1 MQRGFFP
8 LLNELFALSSSLAKR
23 ELQVPTR
30 HAWIKPFKK
39 GEAVVAELDEAGTL
53 ARVSVLSAEEVAS
66 LRNIAPD
73 NQKSFPGF
81 NLNCPVLALSDT
93 ALWSQPEALWK
104 YAVAATLESPLAYQS
119 RDLRR
124 LSRLL
129 GDFPLKEIAPRLRG
143 DGPKLLAT
151 MAILQR
157 LADAKPEAPTFLHH
171 LSLQVV
177 AGAQD
182 GRLSRAMALAILY
195 GKPNKRKLRLEE
207 WKTTLIF
214 DVSDIDRFPYRVADS
229 AIAAEW
235 SRLLIASES
244 SSSEG
249 GPPFLCGLTGRP
261 DSPMGDKMPSPN
273 LKILGPTYLMSMN
286 KDIPCQTRYGQT
298 STGIFRVGET
308 TVQNLNDAL
317 VFITDP
323 TRRQKTWAGV
333 PNGSNDQS
341 DLLIA
346 YLEEEP
352 ESDVP
357 IAGFF
362 ADIESNAA
370 QDLAT
375 YEARTAHIHDAL
387 RLRETAGN
395 DSKIKVIALSKI
407 DKGRAQVVFSASYS
421 TAAIYAGRERWLAG
435 AQNIP
440 EIAIPFP
447 VAKGEPAIWRSGHKP
462 SPSEVMISFKHQWLR
477 AGQTSQNVPGVD
489 LGSIYGLLLEPEV
502 GAQSTW
508 LLDRY
513 LKLTEPLLIGLSRAL
528 SGGAKIPE
536 SARKEALITIAVYGI
551 LLLRQGR
558 KKEIYMESRDYLLGQ
573 FLQLADL
580 LHRLYCVH
588 ERKGSIPPQL
598 IGNAA
603 IPMALQS
610 PRRAIQ
616 VLGNRIPVYV
626 AWADRYQGDE
636 AGLAKWS
643 RKELGRLSAILK
655 DEKLDSRVSAN
666 GKAEL
671 LLGYL
676 ANTKQKETQEMPL

>member
-1 MQRGFFP
+1 M
-8 LLNELFALSSSLAKR
+8 LNELFALSSSLAKR

-39 GEAVVAELDEAGTL
+39 GEAIVAELDEVGL
-53 ARVSVLSAEEVAS
+53 ARISVLSAEEVAS

-93 ALWSQPEALWK
+93 ALWNQPVALWK
-104 YAVAATLESPLAYQS
+104 DALAVTLESPLAYQS

-129 GDFPLKEIAPRLRG
+129 GDFPLKEIAPRLRS

-151 MAILQR
+151 TAILQR
-157 LADAKPEAPTFLHH
+157 LADAKPEAQAFLHH
-171 LSLQVV
+171 FSLQVV
-177 AGAQD
+177 RATHD
-182 GRLSRAMALAILY
+182 GRLSRATALAILY
-195 GKPNKRKLRLEE
+195 GRPNKKKLRLDA

-229 AIAAEW
+229 AMAAEW
-235 SRLLIASES
+235 SRLLIASDS
-244 SSSEG
+244 SSSNG
-249 GPPFLCGLTGRP
+249 GRPFLCGLTGRP

-323 TRRQKTWAGV
+323 TRREKTWAGV
-333 PNGSNDQS
+333 PNGSNDQN

-357 IAGFF
+357 IVGFF
-362 ADIESNAA
+362 ADMESNAA
-370 QDLAT
+370 QELAT
-375 YEARTAHIHDAL
+375 YEARTAHVHDAL

-421 TAAIYAGRERWLAG
+421 TAAIYAGRERWLLG
-435 AQNIP
+435 ARNIP
-440 EIAIPFP
+440 DIAIPFP
-447 VAKGEPAIWRSGHKP
+447 VAKGEPAIWRSGYKP
-462 SPSEVMISFKHQWLR
+462 SPSEVMISFKRQWLR

-489 LGSIYGLLLEPEV
+489 LGSIYGLLLEREV
-502 GAQSTW
+502 GAQAAS

-513 LKLTEPLLIGLSRAL
+513 LNLTEPLLIGLARAL

-536 SARKEALITIAVYGI
+536 STRKEALITVAVYGI

-558 KKEIYMESRDYLLGQ
+558 KKEMYMESRDYLLGQ

-580 LHRLYCVH
+580 LHKLYCVH

-603 IPMALQS
+603 IPMALQN

-666 GKAEL
+666 GQAEL